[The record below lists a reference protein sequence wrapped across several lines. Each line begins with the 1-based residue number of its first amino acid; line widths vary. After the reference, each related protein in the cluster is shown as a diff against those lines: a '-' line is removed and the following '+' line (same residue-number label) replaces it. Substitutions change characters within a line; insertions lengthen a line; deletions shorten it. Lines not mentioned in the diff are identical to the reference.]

1 MGGGL
6 SPVGGRPRQGERP
19 LPARGTEVAPGWASE
34 QLRPAAPCPRSGLRG
49 QILEETLKPQTQ
61 QLHARRSRFRGLA
74 PLEDVGKA
82 ARDAEMV
89 TVH

>member
-1 MGGGL
+1 MGGC
-6 SPVGGRPRQGERP
+6 PRQGERP
-19 LPARGTEVAPGWASE
+19 LPARGTEVAPGWAGK
-34 QLRPAAPCPRSGLRG
+34 QLRLTTPCPSSGLRG
-49 QILEETLKPQTQ
+49 QILEETLKPQAQ

-74 PLEDVGKA
+74 PLKDVGRA